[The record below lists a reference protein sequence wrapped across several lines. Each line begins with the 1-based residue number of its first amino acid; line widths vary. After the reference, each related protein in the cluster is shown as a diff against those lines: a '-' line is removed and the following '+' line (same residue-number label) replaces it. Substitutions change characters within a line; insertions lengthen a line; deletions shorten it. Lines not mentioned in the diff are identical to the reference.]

1 MSPPHMMTSCRYIRD
16 ILGGLMSSM
25 SVISSLVAAA
35 VRDLAVRECS
45 LLIPLSACTS
55 ISSSATLPI
64 INYKSLFYLQNKY

>member
-1 MSPPHMMTSCRYIRD
+1 
-16 ILGGLMSSM
+16 MSSM

-45 LLIPLSACTS
+45 LLIPLYDSTS